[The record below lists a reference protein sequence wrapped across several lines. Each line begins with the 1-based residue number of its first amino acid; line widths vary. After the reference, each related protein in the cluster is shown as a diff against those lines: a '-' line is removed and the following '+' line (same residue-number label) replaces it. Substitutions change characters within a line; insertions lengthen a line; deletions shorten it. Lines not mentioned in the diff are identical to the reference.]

1 MADSNVKKILL
12 TVDGSEHSLEAVR
25 YTAKS
30 VPVDSV
36 KVVLFHIRTRVPE
49 SFWDQQRE
57 PAFRYRYIDVGE
69 WEDQQEAMI
78 QEFMSRAGEILYAAG
93 VPKESV
99 KIGIQDRQAGIASDI
114 IAESKRGYDTV
125 VVSRRGLSE
134 FKDFL
139 LGSIA
144 NKLVEKAAH
153 VPVWIVGSSQ
163 QRGKVLLAVD
173 GSEGAMLA
181 VDYVGNMLGTARNMV
196 DITLFHVVR
205 GFDFFHPMMGRTSG
219 AVPDKALRE
228 KYDKELERVGREIEP
243 VFEEATKRL
252 MRAGVAPACVRE
264 KLIKGA
270 STRSSAIA
278 DEAEKQGYD
287 TIVVGRR
294 GLSKVQ
300 EFFMG
305 RVSNKVIQLAKDK
318 TVWVVS

>member
-1 MADSNVKKILL
+1 
-12 TVDGSEHSLEAVR
+12 
-25 YTAKS
+25 
-30 VPVDSV
+30 
-36 KVVLFHIRTRVPE
+36 VLFHIRTRVPE

-57 PAFRYRYIDVGE
+57 PTFRYRYIDVGE
-69 WEDQQEAMI
+69 WEGQQEKMI
-78 QEFMSRAGEILYAAG
+78 QEFMAKASEILYAAG
-93 VPKESV
+93 VPRRSV
-99 KIGIQDRQAGIASDI
+99 SIGIQNRQAGIASDI

-134 FKDFL
+134 LKDFV

-153 VPVWIVGSSQ
+153 VPVWIIGSDQ
-163 QRGKVLLAVD
+163 QRGKFLVAVD

-181 VDYVGNMLGTARNMV
+181 VDYVANMV
-196 DITLFHVVR
+196 GSIHHFEITLFHVVR
-205 GFDFFHPMMGRTSG
+205 GFDIFHPIVGKTPG
-219 AVPDKALRE
+219 AAPDKVLKE
-228 KYDKELERVGREIEP
+228 KYDKELEQAGREIEP

-252 MRAGVAPACVRE
+252 LKAGVAPASVRE
-264 KLIKGA
+264 KIVKGA

-278 DEAEKQGYD
+278 DEAEQGGYD

-305 RVSNKVIQLAKDK
+305 RVSSKVIQIAKNK

>member
-1 MADSNVKKILL
+1 MADSNPKKILL
-12 TVDGSEHSLEAVR
+12 PVDGSEHSLEAVR
-25 YTAKS
+25 YAAKT

-36 KVVLFHIRTRVPE
+36 KLVLFHIRTRVPE
-49 SFWDQQRE
+49 SFWDQQRQ

-69 WEDQQEAMI
+69 WEEGQETII
-78 QEFMSRAGEILYAAG
+78 QEFMSKAKEILYAAG
-93 VPKESV
+93 VPRKSV
-99 KIGIQDRQAGIASDI
+99 KIGIQDRQVGIASDI
-114 IAESKRGYDTV
+114 IAESRRGYDTV

-144 NKLVEKAAH
+144 NKLVEKVAH

-163 QRGKVLLAVD
+163 QRGKVLLAID

-181 VDYVGNMLGTARNMV
+181 VDYVASMLGTARNV

-205 GFDFFHPMMGRTSG
+205 GFDILHPMMGRAPGMASDQ
-219 AVPDKALRE
+219 VFRE
-228 KYDKELERVGREIEP
+228 KVDKELELVSREIEP

-252 MRAGVAPACVRE
+252 LRSGVAPACVRE
-264 KLIKGA
+264 KVVKGVSA
-270 STRSSAIA
+270 RSSAIA
-278 DEAEKQGYD
+278 DEAEKRGYD

-305 RVSNKVIQLAKDK
+305 RVSNKVIQLSKDK

>member
-1 MADSNVKKILL
+1 MADPMLKKILL
-12 TVDGSEHSLEAVR
+12 TVDGSEHSLDAVR
-25 YTAKS
+25 YTAKT

-36 KVVLFHIRTRVPE
+36 KIVLFHIRTRVPE
-49 SFWDQQRE
+49 SFWDQHRE

-69 WEDQQEAMI
+69 WESQQGKMI
-78 QEFMSRAGEILYAAG
+78 QEFMAKACEILYAAG
-93 VPKESV
+93 VPRKSV
-99 KIGIQDRQAGIASDI
+99 NIGIQDRQAGIASDI
-114 IAESKRGYDTV
+114 IAESQRGYDTV

-134 FKDFL
+134 LKDFM

-144 NKLVEKAAH
+144 NKLVEKVAH
-153 VPVWIVGSSQ
+153 VPVWIISSGQ
-163 QRGKVLLAVD
+163 QRGKILVAVD

-181 VDYVGNMLGTARNMV
+181 VDYVANVVGSIHHF

-205 GFDFFHPMMGRTSG
+205 GFDFFHQMAGRPPD
-219 AVPDKALRE
+219 AAPDKVLKE
-228 KYDKELERVGREIEP
+228 KFDKELEQAGREIEP

-252 MRAGVAPACVRE
+252 LKAGAAPASVTE
-264 KLIKGA
+264 KVVKGPN
-270 STRSSAIA
+270 TRSSAIA
-278 DEAEKQGYD
+278 DEAEQGGYD

-305 RVSNKVIQLAKDK
+305 RVSSKVIQLAKDK